1 MDRLNTGQNH
11 DELNLGQKQTNG
23 LKQEINIHHD
33 HSEDRKQNHDQENK
47 QEMSKVLELLL
58 KPERNDNHL
67 PYELLKKKR
76 KKQSAACI
84 CRVDIGY

>member
-1 MDRLNTGQNH
+1 MDRLNIRQQH
-11 DELNLGQKQTNG
+11 EELNLGQKQTNG
-23 LKQEINIHHD
+23 VKQEINIHHGY
-33 HSEDRKQNHDQENK
+33 SHDQEQRHDQQNK

-76 KKQSAACI
+76 KKQS
-84 CRVDIGY
+84 RSNGLYM